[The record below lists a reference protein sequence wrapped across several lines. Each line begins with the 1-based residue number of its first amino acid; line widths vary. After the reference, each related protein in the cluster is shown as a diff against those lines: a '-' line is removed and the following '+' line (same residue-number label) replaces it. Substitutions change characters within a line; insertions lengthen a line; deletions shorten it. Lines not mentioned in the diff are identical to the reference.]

1 MNDELKTK
9 IQLIAELN
17 ALRKQV
23 ADLAEQEA
31 APLESKGEPMPE
43 DDTYRILL
51 ENIPAIVFRM
61 HLRKNMNM
69 SFYNDMLKAMTGYTI
84 EEITRDNVCSI
95 YHLILAEDREGVLAT
110 IEQAL
115 INNQSFQ
122 VEYRLK
128 HKDGS
133 IRHFTEKGTPIFGDG
148 RKPLFIDGLIVDNT
162 EYQLTGAALR
172 ETQEKFRSLVESIGD
187 WIWEIDSEG
196 NYTYVSP
203 KVTGVLGYD
212 AASLFGKTIFDVVIP
227 EDSGKIRRLFDETFA
242 AKKPFAP
249 VEKRCIHK
257 DGRVR
262 ILEMSGAPYEDSEG
276 HVLGYRGLDRDITE
290 QKNAEAR
297 QKFNR
302 DILNCVNMAAS
313 RQELTEQMTALM
325 TGEGGFDAAAI
336 RLRGE
341 KTAVDYQANGL
352 TDPFLALEKHKDNL
366 DDTQR
371 LIRPESRPSLEYLYG
386 CILRGQPDPA
396 FSGMTDGSGFWSN
409 RLSEDTDLFDPQDR
423 PSPLREAFEKERYE
437 SLALIPVTADREVL
451 GFLQVMDRR
460 RDLFNADTIGFLEDA
475 GRAMGQFLKKDRK
488 VKDFLAAKKRCDG
501 RLDIVRDWI
510 WETNQELALTYVGKQ
525 VQPMLGYG
533 SAELFNENL
542 LAVIP
547 AAENEGIETFI
558 KGLESPDQPAER
570 KVFFNNKE
578 GHLVPLDMYVTA
590 ILDEDGSRKGFRGIC
605 RVPAAEIPAEENI
618 FLPMVEDNPSGM
630 YIDQE
635 GIFKYMNDRAAET
648 MGYEKE
654 ALIGKRTID
663 LVYEEDQPA
672 FSDYCRRVTNGAEGS
687 PCEFRIAKA
696 DGSLIWLMLA
706 AKTTQYENN
715 PAVLGVFMDAT
726 PFKEKEIAEKQT
738 CQRDALDKMSTG
750 LIREIDN
757 VLAFI
762 DGYTEIAQAEATTDP
777 LRQTLAQ
784 VALSCGRGRNLL
796 DKIGTIAGHGRYEK
810 GSVDLN
816 VLTGKIA
823 EDLGKKLPTAIE
835 VRPFITDEPCFILA
849 DPEQIREIVTQL
861 CDNAAHAMRDKG
873 GILEIRT
880 ERIAENRPE
889 VAPSA
894 RLTVSDNGPGID
906 PAVAD
911 RVFDPFWT
919 GNPPGE
925 SSGLGLALV
934 QALAKDLGGVLR
946 VTNRPGKGAAF
957 TVDLPVIDPSQAGEI
972 KSAELIPRGDERVL
986 FIDDNAAMANLGG
999 SMLKSLGYQTVT
1011 MTDAASALASLSTEA
1026 GRFDLA
1032 VIDMTMPDIA
1042 GMDLARRI
1050 AEALPGFPLILCKGK
1065 TEIIA
1070 VAEAKRAGIREF
1082 IMKPLAR
1089 KSVAAAVRK
1098 VLDEKKSGGTA
1109 ESVEQ

>member
-23 ADLAEQEA
+23 ADLAEQETT
-31 APLESKGEPMPE
+31 PLESRGEPTPE
-43 DDTYRILL
+43 GDTYRILL

-69 SFYNDMLKAMTGYTI
+69 SFYNDMLKTITGYTA

-122 VEYRLK
+122 VEYRLR

-133 IRHFTEKGTPIFGDG
+133 IRHFTEKGTPIFGDD

-187 WIWEIDSEG
+187 WVWEIDSEG

-203 KVTGVLGYD
+203 KVTDVLGYD

-227 EDSGKIRRLFDETFA
+227 EDAEKMRRLFHETFA
-242 AKKPFAP
+242 AKKPFAA
-249 VEKRCIHK
+249 VEKRCLHK
-257 DGRVR
+257 DGRLR
-262 ILEMSGAPYEDSEG
+262 ILEMSGASYEDSEG

-290 QKNAEAR
+290 HRNAEAR

-302 DILNCVNMAAS
+302 DILYCVNMAAGP
-313 RQELTEQMTALM
+313 QELTGRMTALM
-325 TGEGGFDAAAI
+325 TGDGGFDAAAI
-336 RLRGE
+336 RLHGG
-341 KTAVDYQANGL
+341 KTAVDYEARGL
-352 TDPFLALEKHKDNL
+352 ADPFLALEKHKDNL

-371 LIRPESRPSLEYLYG
+371 LIRPDSRPSLEYLYG

-396 FSGMTDGSGFWSN
+396 FSGMTDGSGFRTN
-409 RLSEDTDLFDPQDR
+409 RLSEEPDLFDPQDR
-423 PSPLREAFEKERYE
+423 PSPLREAFKKEGYE
-437 SLALIPVTADREVL
+437 SLALIPLTADREVL
-451 GFLQVMDRR
+451 GLLQIMDRR
-460 RDLFNADTIGFLEDA
+460 RDLFNADTIGFLEEV

-488 VKDFLAAKKRCDG
+488 VKDILVAKKRSEG

-510 WETNQELALTYVGKQ
+510 WETNQELALTYVSKQ

-533 SAELFNENL
+533 AAELFNENL

-547 AAENEGIETFI
+547 AAENEDIETFI
-558 KGLESPDQPAER
+558 KEQESPDQPAER
-570 KVFFNNKE
+570 KAFFKNKE
-578 GHLVPLDMYVTA
+578 GDLVPLDMYVTA
-590 ILDEDGSRKGFRGIC
+590 LLDEDGSRKGFRGIC
-605 RVPAAEIPAEENI
+605 RPPATEKPAVENI
-618 FLPMVEDNPSGM
+618 FLPMVEDNPVGM
-630 YIDQE
+630 YIEQE
-635 GIFKYMNDRAAET
+635 GVVKYVNDRGAET
-648 MGYEKE
+648 IGYEKE
-654 ALIGKRTID
+654 TLIGKKTID
-663 LVYEEDQPA
+663 LLYEEDRPA
-672 FSDYCRRVTNGAEGS
+672 FSDYYRRVMSGSEGS

-715 PAVLGVFMDAT
+715 PAVMGVFMDT
-726 PFKEKEIAEKQT
+726 TSFKEKETVERQAF
-738 CQRDALDKMSTG
+738 QRDALEKMSTG

-757 VLAFI
+757 ILSFI
-762 DGYTEIAQAEATTDP
+762 NGYTEIAQAETTAEP

-784 VALSCGRGRNLL
+784 VALSCSRGRNLL
-796 DKIGTIAGHGRYEK
+796 DKIVMLTGHGRYEK

-816 VLTGKIA
+816 GLARKTA
-823 EDLGKKLPTAIE
+823 EDLGKTLPTSIE
-835 VRPFITDEPCFILA
+835 IRPFITDEPCFVLA
-849 DPEQIREIVTQL
+849 DPEQVREIITQL

-873 GILEIRT
+873 GILKIRT
-880 ERIAENRPE
+880 ERSDENQPGIT
-889 VAPSA
+889 PFA
-894 RLTVSDNGPGID
+894 RLAVSDNGPGIE
-906 PAVAD
+906 PAEAD
-911 RVFDPFWT
+911 RIFDPFWT

-934 QALAKDLGGVLR
+934 QALVKDLGGVLHIA
-946 VTNRPGKGAAF
+946 NKPGKGVTF
-957 TVDLPVIDPSQAGEI
+957 TVDLPFIDPSHAGDI

-986 FIDDNAAMANLGG
+986 FIDDNTAMANLGG
-999 SMLKSLGYQTVT
+999 SLLRSLGYQTVT
-1011 MTDAASALASLSTEA
+1011 MTDAANALASLSAEA
-1026 GRFDLA
+1026 DRFDLA

-1070 VAEAKRAGIREF
+1070 EAEAKRAGIREF

-1089 KSVAAAVRK
+1089 KNVAAAVRK
-1098 VLDEKKSGGTA
+1098 VLDEKKADGTA
-1109 ESVEQ
+1109 ESAEP